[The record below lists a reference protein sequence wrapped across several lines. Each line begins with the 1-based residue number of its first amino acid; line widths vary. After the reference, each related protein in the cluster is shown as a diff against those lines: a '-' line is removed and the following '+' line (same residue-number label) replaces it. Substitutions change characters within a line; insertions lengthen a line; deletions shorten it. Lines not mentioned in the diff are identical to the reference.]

1 MLLKPYIS
9 FVWLFFVSLYS
20 TGALAQSQQFDALVK
35 QIERGERPF
44 FSIADYQQALL
55 ELETAMPAND
65 SKRSSML
72 NRLRCTLAYFDKP
85 EQGISFSDEKLS
97 QAKAQQ
103 DHEALA
109 DYYVCRY
116 YLYSQLGQT
125 QLAEQNAQLSY
136 DAASASENPLSIAIS
151 LSLLGNIASY
161 RGNYADAMQHYVSA
175 YQLQLSLGY
184 QSYIS
189 DVVLAIAATYRRMGL
204 YQEALNYL
212 QQAEQEFS
220 APQEQFRLAMIL
232 NEKAF
237 SYAEMNQPQQALEL
251 FEQALQAYKKLNEPL
266 WQTYI
271 KVNLVWV
278 YNLLQQ
284 YDNALAFHRQALEEL
299 NSSTV
304 PDQSS
309 LATYKGLLALYHS
322 ETLLALQ
329 QPEDAL
335 HQVTLAEHH
344 LSTDDNPRYL
354 LMRYQVKA
362 KALAA
367 SGDTAAAYQM
377 LQRYVTLNQQQQQQA
392 KEQQSNL
399 LRIQFDSAHQQEHNQ
414 QLAAE
419 KALMQRHV
427 STLQLAQR
435 WQYVAL
441 SLIAL
446 LLLILFIAALSLKR
460 RNRRLHN
467 LAMTDE
473 LTGIANRRRI
483 MLLAEQE
490 RVKARDTA
498 LPLSFLILDLDHFKQ
513 VNDRYG
519 HEAGDL
525 ALQQFSLTVS
535 SLLREQDHFGRTGGE
550 EFLIVLPDTELQHA
564 EVIAERLRSAVAAI
578 CVSNSKNPFS
588 ITCSLGITQSRP
600 DELLNITLGRADDA
614 LYQAKDEGRN
624 RAVSLV

>member
-1 MLLKPYIS
+1 MPVKPYIG
-9 FVWLFFVSLYS
+9 FVCLFCASLYGA
-20 TGALAQSQQFDALVK
+20 GALAQPQQFDALVK

-44 FSIADYQQALL
+44 FSIADYQQTLL
-55 ELETAMPAND
+55 ELETALPAND
-65 SKRSSML
+65 TKRTNML

-85 EQGISFSDEKLS
+85 EQGISFSDEKIS
-97 QAKAQQ
+97 QAKAKH
-103 DHEALA
+103 DYEALA

-125 QLAEQNAQLSY
+125 QLAEQNARLSY

-151 LSLLGNIASY
+151 LSLLGNIDSY

-184 QSYIS
+184 RSYIN
-189 DVVLAIAATYRRMGL
+189 DLVLSIAATYRRMGL
-204 YQEALNYL
+204 YQDALNYL
-212 QQAEQEFS
+212 EQAEQEFT

-237 SYAEMNQPQQALEL
+237 SYAELGQPKQALAL
-251 FEQALQAYKKLNEPL
+251 FEQALQAYQQLDEPL
-266 WQTYI
+266 WQTYV
-271 KVNLVWV
+271 KVNLVWI

-284 YDNALAFHRQALEEL
+284 YDKASLFHRQALAEL
-299 NSSTV
+299 ESSTV
-304 PDQSS
+304 QDQSS
-309 LATYKGLLALYHS
+309 LATYKGLLALYYS
-322 ETLLALQ
+322 ETLVALQ

-335 HQVTLAEHH
+335 HQVTLAEQY
-344 LSTDDNPRYL
+344 LSVDDNPRYR
-354 LMRYQVKA
+354 LMLYQAKA
-362 KALAA
+362 AALAA
-367 SGDTAAAYQM
+367 AGDGIAAYQM
-377 LQRYVTLNQQQQQQA
+377 LQHYVSSNQQQQQLA
-392 KEQQSNL
+392 REQQSNL
-399 LRIQFDSAHQQEHNQ
+399 LRIQFDSARQQERNQ

-419 KALMQRHV
+419 KALMQQHV

-446 LLLILFIAALSLKR
+446 LLLILFSAAVSLKK

-490 RVKARDTA
+490 RVKALDTT
-498 LPLSFLILDLDHFKQ
+498 LPLSFLSLDLDHFKQ

-550 EFLIVLPDTELQHA
+550 EFLIVLPDTTLQQA
-564 EVIAERLRSAVAAI
+564 EIIAERLRHAVAAI
-578 CVSNSKNPFS
+578 EVNDSKQPFS
-588 ITCSLGITQSRP
+588 VTCSLGIAQSRH

-614 LYQAKDEGRN
+614 LYKAKANGRN
-624 RAVSLV
+624 RSCQ

>member
-1 MLLKPYIS
+1 MPVKPYIG
-9 FVWLFFVSLYS
+9 FLCLFCGSLY
-20 TGALAQSQQFDALVK
+20 GASERAQPQQFDALIK

-44 FSIADYQQALL
+44 FSIADYQQTLL
-55 ELETAMPAND
+55 ELETALPAD
-65 SKRSSML
+65 DIKRSSML

-85 EQGISFSDEKLS
+85 EQGISFSDEKIS
-97 QAKAQQ
+97 QAKAKQ

-116 YLYSQLGQT
+116 YLYSQLGQI
-125 QLAEQNAQLSY
+125 QLAEQNARLSY

-184 QSYIS
+184 RPYIN
-189 DVVLAIAATYRRMGL
+189 DLVLSIAATYRRMGL
-204 YQEALNYL
+204 YQDALNYL
-212 QQAEQEFS
+212 QQAEQEFT

-237 SYAEMNQPQQALEL
+237 SYAELGQPQQALVL
-251 FEQALQAYKKLNEPL
+251 LEQALQAYQQLDEPL
-266 WQTYI
+266 WQTHI
-271 KVNLVWV
+271 KVNLVWI

-284 YDNALAFHRQALEEL
+284 YDNALLFHQQAFAELE
-299 NSSTV
+299 SSTV

-322 ETLLALQ
+322 ETLIALQ

-335 HQVTLAEHH
+335 HQISLAEHY
-344 LSTDDNPRYL
+344 LSIDDNPRYR
-354 LMRYQVKA
+354 LMLYQVKA
-362 KALAA
+362 AALAA
-367 SGDTAAAYQM
+367 TGDGIAAYQM
-377 LQRYVTLNQQQQQQA
+377 LQHYVSSNQQQQQQA

-399 LRIQFDSAHQQEHNQ
+399 LRIQFDSARQQERNQ

-419 KALMQRHV
+419 KALMQQHV

-446 LLLILFIAALSLKR
+446 LLLILFSAALSLKQ

-490 RVKARDTA
+490 RVKALDTT

-550 EFLIVLPDTELQHA
+550 EFLIVLPDTKLQQA
-564 EVIAERLRSAVAAI
+564 EIIAERLRHAVAAI
-578 CVSNSKNPFS
+578 EVNDSKQPFS
-588 ITCSLGITQSRP
+588 ITCSLGIAQSRH

-614 LYQAKDEGRN
+614 LYQAKAAGRN
-624 RAVSLV
+624 QAVSLV

>member
-1 MLLKPYIS
+1 MPVKFYIS
-9 FVWLFFVSLYS
+9 FLCLFCSS
-20 TGALAQSQQFDALVK
+20 SMLAQPQQFDELVK

-44 FSIADYQQALL
+44 FSIADYQQTLR
-55 ELETAMPAND
+55 ELETALPDND
-65 SKRSSML
+65 TKRSSML
-72 NRLRCTLAYFDKP
+72 DRLRCTFAYFDKP
-85 EQGISFSDEKLS
+85 GQGISFSDEKLS
-97 QAKAQQ
+97 QAKAKQ

-125 QLAEQNAQLSY
+125 QLAEHNAQLSY
-136 DAASASENPLSIAIS
+136 EAASSSENPLSIAIS

-161 RGNYADAMQHYVSA
+161 RGNYADAMQHYVTA
-175 YQLQLSLGY
+175 YQLQVNLGY

-189 DVVLAIAATYRRMGL
+189 DLVLSIAATYRRMGL
-204 YQEALNYL
+204 YQDALDYL
-212 QQAEQEFS
+212 QHAEQQFT
-220 APQEQFRLAMIL
+220 APQQQFRLAMIL
-232 NEKAF
+232 HEKAF
-237 SYAEMNQPQQALEL
+237 SYAELGQPQMAVEL
-251 FEQALQAYKKLNEPL
+251 FGQSLQAYKQLNEPL
-266 WQTYI
+266 WQTYT

-284 YDNALAFHRQALEEL
+284 YDNALTFSQQALEEL

-322 ETLLALQ
+322 ETLIALQ
-329 QPEDAL
+329 QPDDAL

-344 LSTDDNPRYL
+344 MSIDDNPRYR
-354 LMRYQVKA
+354 LMLYRVKA
-362 KALAA
+362 QALAA
-367 SGDTAAAYQM
+367 TGDMTAAYHM
-377 LQRYVTLNQQQQQQA
+377 LQQYVSSNQQQQQQA

-399 LRIQFDSAHQQEHNQ
+399 LRIQFDSARQQERNQ

-419 KALMQRHV
+419 KTLMQQHV
-427 STLQLAQR
+427 GTLQLAQR
-435 WQYVAL
+435 WQYAAL

-446 LLLILFIAALSLKR
+446 LLLILFMAAVSLKQ
-460 RNRRLHN
+460 RNRKLHN

-473 LTGIANRRRI
+473 LTSIANRRRI

-490 RVKARDTA
+490 RVKALDTG

-513 VNDRYG
+513 VNDRFG

-525 ALQQFSLTVS
+525 ALQQFSLTIN

-550 EFLIVLPDTELQHA
+550 EFLIVLPDTHLQQA
-564 EVIAERLRSAVAAI
+564 EAIAQRLCNAVAAI
-578 CVSNSKNPFS
+578 RLTYSGNAFS
-588 ITCSLGITQSRP
+588 ITCSVGMTQHRQG
-600 DELLNITLGRADDA
+600 ETLNIPISRADDA
-614 LYQAKDEGRN
+614 LYKAKAEGRN
-624 RAVSLV
+624 RASSYQ

>member
-1 MLLKPYIS
+1 MPIKPYLCFFCLFYGS
-9 FVWLFFVSLYS
+9 FYS
-20 TGALAQSQQFDALVK
+20 AGAQAQPQQFDALVK

-55 ELETAMPAND
+55 ELETALPAND
-65 SKRSSML
+65 TKRGSML
-72 NRLRCTLAYFDKP
+72 DRLRCTLVYFDKP

-97 QAKAQQ
+97 LANTNQ

-136 DAASASENPLSIAIS
+136 EAASTSENPLSIAIS
-151 LSLLGNIASY
+151 LSLLGDIASY
-161 RGNYADAMQHYVSA
+161 RGRYADAMQHYVSA

-184 QSYIS
+184 KSYIS
-189 DVVLAIAATYRRMGL
+189 DLVLAIAATYRRMGL
-204 YQEALNYL
+204 YQDALDYL
-212 QQAEQEFS
+212 AQADQEFT

-251 FEQALQAYKKLNEPL
+251 FEQSLQAYKQLNEPL

-284 YDNALAFHRQALEEL
+284 YDNALAYNQQALDEL

-309 LATYKGLLALYHS
+309 LATYKGLLALYHG
-322 ETLLALQ
+322 ETLIALQ

-335 HQVTLAEHH
+335 HQVTLAEQH
-344 LSTDDNPRYL
+344 LSIDDNPRYR
-354 LMRYQVKA
+354 LMLYKVKA
-362 KALAA
+362 EALAA
-367 SGDTAAAYQM
+367 TGDMPAAYQM
-377 LQRYVTLNQQQQQQA
+377 LQHYLSSNQQQQQQA

-399 LRIQFDSAHQQEHNQ
+399 LRIQFDSARQQERNQ

-419 KALMQRHV
+419 KTLMQQHV

-435 WQYVAL
+435 WQYAAL

-446 LLLILFIAALSLKR
+446 LLLILFAAALSLKR

-490 RVKARDTA
+490 RVKALDTT

-525 ALQQFSLTVS
+525 ALQQFSVTVS

-550 EFLIVLPDTELQHA
+550 EFLIVLPDTELTQA
-564 EVIAERLRSAVAAI
+564 EVIAERLRHAVAAI
-578 CVSNSKNPFS
+578 SISDSKKPFS
-588 ITCSLGITQSRP
+588 ITCSLGIAQNRA
-600 DELLNITLGRADDA
+600 DEALNITLGRADDA
-614 LYQAKDEGRN
+614 LYQAKADGRN
-624 RAVSLV
+624 KSSTGQ